1 MLTVVQR
8 EICKGQNT
16 MKRFHF
22 SFAVVVA
29 ALICAT
35 TTNASD
41 WFENFENAKAKAA
54 KEGKDLLLDFTGS
67 DWCGPCIALKSE
79 VFDSK
84 VFEKEGSKHFVMV
97 ELDFP
102 KLKELPESLK
112 KQNEKLREYYRVN
125 SFPTVVL
132 ADAKGRPYAKTGFLP
147 GGPEEYLKNLA
158 ELRKQRE
165 KRDEMF
171 AAAEKLKGV
180 EKAAALDR
188 VLDMLADFDLADLYT
203 DVSKEIVE
211 LDPANAGGL
220 KVKANS
226 RMRMLEMRRLA
237 AEGDLDGAL
246 KVVDEHLK
254 QDKPTGELLLNVYFM
269 KAQVQNGKG
278 DAAGVLDSLEKAHK
292 AAPDSEEGKRIAG
305 IIQQLKDKK
314 K

>member
-1 MLTVVQR
+1 
-8 EICKGQNT
+8 
-16 MKRFHF
+16 MKRFHC
-22 SFAVVVA
+22 SFAVAAVA
-29 ALICAT
+29 LFCAAAT
-35 TTNASD
+35 AGSE
-41 WFENFENAKAKAA
+41 WFDNFENAKAKAA

-84 VFEKEGSKHFVMV
+84 EFAKEGSKHFVMV

-102 KLKELPESLK
+102 KLKELPDSLK

-132 ADAKGRPYAKTGFLP
+132 ADAKGRPYAKTGFMP

-171 AAAEKLKGV
+171 AAAEKLQGM
-180 EKAAALDR
+180 EKARALDR

-211 LDPANAGGL
+211 LDPANAAGM

-254 QDKPTGELLLNVYFM
+254 KDKPTGELLLNVYFM

-278 DAAGVLDSLEKAHK
+278 DSAGVLDSLEKAHK

-305 IIQQLKDKK
+305 IIEQLKEKK